1 MWKFILFLNLT
12 YPYYRDFGN
21 DGRNYTA
28 KSRFPCFYT
37 PRQSDFVAAYF
48 DLEKS
53 HDIYMF
59 MLLVP
64 MAIFICSCF
73 FCIFCSWL
81 IIVDK
86 QGKNMT

>member
-1 MWKFILFLNLT
+1 MSLARNFSF
-12 YPYYRDFGN
+12 RDFGN

-28 KSRFPCFYT
+28 KSRFPCYYT

-48 DLEKS
+48 DLDKS
-53 HDIYMF
+53 HEIYMF

-64 MAIFICSCF
+64 LAIFICSCF

-86 QGKNMT
+86 QGECM

>member
-1 MWKFILFLNLT
+1 MEVLT
-12 YPYYRDFGN
+12 FFYPTHPYHRDFGN

-86 QGKNMT
+86 QGKNMI